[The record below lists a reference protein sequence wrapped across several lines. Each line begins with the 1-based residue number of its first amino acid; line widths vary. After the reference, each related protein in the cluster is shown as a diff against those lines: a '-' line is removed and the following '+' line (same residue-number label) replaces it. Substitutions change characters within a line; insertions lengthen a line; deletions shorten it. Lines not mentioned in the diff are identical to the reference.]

1 MLAVGSFAYFRFRA
15 KGPVDYVVADVK
27 GIVVF
32 LQNMQGYTCLVHHV
46 ALVYDPN

>member
-32 LQNMQGYTCLVHHV
+32 LQNMQGYTCLVHYV